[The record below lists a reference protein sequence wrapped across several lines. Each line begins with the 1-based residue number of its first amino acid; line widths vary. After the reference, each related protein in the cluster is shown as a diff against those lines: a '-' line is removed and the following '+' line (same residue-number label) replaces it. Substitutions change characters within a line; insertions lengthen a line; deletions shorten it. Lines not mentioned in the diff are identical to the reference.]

1 MTENEYTTE
10 LKTDFRNFAFR
21 AWQVLGLPEPSRVQ
35 YDMGGFLQRGPD
47 RRMLQA
53 MRGAGKSYLTAAYA
67 AWRLYRDPDTTILT
81 ISAVQTRAR
90 EFILLVRRLI
100 DSMEELHHLRPGDWD
115 RDGADRFDV
124 GCRTTPSKN
133 PSVAA
138 YSIRS
143 MITGT
148 HVDVIICDDV
158 EIVDNSRTV
167 EARETLMHRLRE
179 LENVL
184 NPGGDIIYL
193 GTPQTEDSVYN
204 KLAAHYD
211 CQRWPAR
218 YPNPSDERQMVRLAP
233 MLQADL
239 ESGDH
244 SAGDPTYPTYYPETL
259 LIEREAIMGPSMFAL
274 QMLLD
279 TTLSDKDRYPLRLG
293 NFIVWDMAGN
303 MAPMNMIWGTTSPVD
318 IECPGLHGDKY
329 YGPVHCDPRWA
340 EYETTVMYIDPAG
353 RGEDQTGYCV
363 GRTLNGLIHIVE
375 CDGLNGGHDDSAL
388 TKLSEIAAKYGVKVV
403 VVESNWGDGMYGKL
417 LQPHMARIAGQVAIQ
432 EKRNTGQKEVRMLD
446 TIEPVMAQHR
456 ITISSQVAANQVL
469 GMQISRLTRDRHSLR
484 HDDQVEALSGVIG
497 WFKDQMMFD
506 SGKRVEDLEA
516 TKSAQMAKEFLKDW
530 ENPKGSRYVLPLT
543 GELFSE
549 KAKKE
554 WSSMGKNPTIGGWSK
569 SRLNGGRRG
578 RRGL

>member
-1 MTENEYTTE
+1 MSENDYTFE

-35 YDMGGFLQRGPD
+35 YDMGEFLQKGPD

-67 AWRLYRDPDTTILT
+67 AWRLYRDPDTTILC
-81 ISAVQTRAR
+81 ISAVQIRSR

-167 EARETLMHRLRE
+167 EARDTLMYRLKE

-204 KLAAHYD
+204 KLAVHYD
-211 CQRWPAR
+211 CRRWPAR
-218 YPNPSDERQMVRLAP
+218 YPNPADERQMIRLAP
-233 MLQADL
+233 MLVEDL
-239 ESGDH
+239 DLDKKY
-244 SAGDPTYPTYYPETL
+244 GDPTYPTYYPDIL

-279 TTLSDKDRYPLRLG
+279 TTLSDADRYPLKLA
-293 NFIVWDMAGN
+293 NLMVWDMAGN
-303 MAPMNMIWGTTSPVD
+303 MAPMNMIWGTTAPCN
-318 IECPGLHGDKY
+318 IECPGLHGDRF
-329 YGPVHCDPRWA
+329 YGPVHCDAKWA
-340 EYETTVMYIDPAG
+340 EYESAVMYIDPAG

-363 GRTLNGLIHIVE
+363 GKILNGIIHIVE
-375 CDGLNGGHDDSAL
+375 CDGLDGGHSDTAL
-388 TKLSEIAAKYGVKVV
+388 TALATCAARHGVKIV

-417 LQPHMARIAGQVAIQ
+417 LHPHMARLAGQVAIE
-432 EKRNTGQKEVRMLD
+432 EKRNKGQKEVRV
-446 TIEPVMAQHR
+446 IETLEPAMAQHR
-456 ITISSQVAANQVL
+456 IAISPQVAANQVL
-469 GMQISRLTRDRHSLR
+469 GNQISRITRDRDSLR
-484 HDDQVEALSGVIG
+484 HDDQIEALAGVVAYY
-497 WFKDQMMFD
+497 KEHMAFD
-506 SGKRVEDLEA
+506 SGKKIIDLEA
-516 TKSAQMAKEFLKDW
+516 QRVEQVAEEFMKDW
-530 ENPKGSRYVLPLT
+530 KNPKASRYVLPLA
-543 GELFSE
+543 GGLFTPE
-549 KAKKE
+549 AQRE
-554 WSSMGKNPTIGGWSK
+554 WKQIGRPAGSHGWSK
-569 SRLNGGRRG
+569 GRL
-578 RRGL
+578 GLKKRHSN